1 LTAGREASRLIL
13 RGSGST
19 AAGFAIRLGARL
31 LFLVAAGQLFGAS
44 LFGAFSL
51 AVALVELG
59 VTIAGLGTKRTLFK
73 YLDEHDPEGR
83 PSAHVVLDAALLIVL
98 AGGLIAAAAM
108 AAALLLP
115 RSILPAGT
123 ATAMFVLAPMI
134 AGQALID
141 LFSATTRW
149 RHLIRYEVVGRS
161 LIEPYA
167 GLTGTLAAWLLGFRS
182 EGLLVGYWVGTLSA
196 LLFVLFG
203 ARRALG
209 GFRLRAWRAS
219 PRRLAEML
227 HGARANTL
235 NDFLNALYGLL
246 DLFLVGIF
254 LGERSAGIYGMA
266 RQVRTPI
273 RQVRQAFDGMLTPVV
288 SRTLTATGPEST
300 GRALASAARL
310 ILAIQL
316 PILILLAALGIPLLS
331 AIGPEFALGYS
342 AMLLLAAAE
351 TIQAAFSTGDLLF
364 VFRRPRLGLLITAT
378 SIAVGIAAG
387 ALFIPWWGV
396 TGAGL
401 SVLVSIAIRALHRRY
416 ALKAE
421 FGVTI
426 PLAYS
431 AGPLGA
437 AMFGTLA
444 ALLALRVPAASETL
458 IHVGAAAAGLG
469 AYALALIAW
478 TKATGSS
485 LALEGFVAGRAST

>member
-19 AAGFAIRLGARL
+19 AAGFVVRLGARL
-31 LFLVAAGQLFGAS
+31 LFLFAAGQLFGAT

-51 AVALVELG
+51 AVAMVELG
-59 VTIAGLGTKRTLFK
+59 VTVAGLGTKRTLFK

-83 PSAHVVLDAALLIVL
+83 PSAHVVLDAALLILLV
-98 AGGLIAAAAM
+98 GGLIAAAAM

-115 RSILPAGT
+115 RSMLPTGT

-141 LFSATTRW
+141 LFSAATRW

-161 LIEPYA
+161 LVEPYA
-167 GLTGTLAAWLLGFRS
+167 GLAGTLAAYLLGFRS
-182 EGLLVGYWVGTLSA
+182 EGLLVGYWAGTLSA

-209 GFRLRAWRAS
+209 GFALRAWRAS

-246 DLFLVGIF
+246 DLFLVGML

-273 RQVRQAFDGMLTPVV
+273 RQVRQSFDGMLTPVV
-288 SRTLTATGPEST
+288 SRTLAATGPENT

-316 PILILLAALGIPLLS
+316 PILIALAALGVPLLS
-331 AIGPEFALGYS
+331 AIGPEFALGYW
-342 AMLLLAAAE
+342 ALILLAAAE
-351 TIQAAFSTGDLLF
+351 TIQGAFSTGDLLF
-364 VFRRPRLGLLITAT
+364 VFRRPKLGLVITAT
-378 SIAVGIAAG
+378 SIFVGLAAG
-387 ALFIPWWGV
+387 AVFISLWGV
-396 TGAGL
+396 TGAAL
-401 SVLVSIAIRALHRRY
+401 SVLVSIALRALHRRH
-416 ALKAE
+416 ALRSE
-421 FGVTI
+421 FGVSV
-426 PLAYS
+426 PLVYS
-431 AGPLGA
+431 AGPFA
-437 AMFGTLA
+437 AAILGTLA
-444 ALLALRVPAASETL
+444 ALLAARLAGASDL
-458 IHVGAAAAGLG
+458 LLYAGAVTAGLG
-469 AYALALIAW
+469 TYALALLAW
-478 TKATGSS
+478 TRATGSS
-485 LALEGFVAGRAST
+485 LALEGFVAGQARA